1 MPPPPTW
8 PGAPPQTDPEP
19 WHGAH
24 SLSCDTLAFPVTH
37 SCPATQFPPY
47 LLPLLSHLQME
58 FQEASGQQV
67 LIPEPHPSGLR
78 DLFFVYL
85 LSDNV
90 AERPGLRASFRAPG
104 WSSALLSHLA
114 FVEGDSESECV
125 KSRGWRDF
133 PGGPMV
139 RNLPAN
145 AGVMGSIP
153 GRGRFHMPEGN

>member
-1 MPPPPTW
+1 
-8 PGAPPQTDPEP
+8 
-19 WHGAH
+19 
-24 SLSCDTLAFPVTH
+24 
-37 SCPATQFPPY
+37 
-47 LLPLLSHLQME
+47 ME
-58 FQEASGQQV
+58 FQEASGQLV
-67 LIPEPHPSGLR
+67 LIPEPLLSGFW

-85 LSDNV
+85 LSDNI

-104 WSSALLSHLA
+104 WSSALLSHLE

-153 GRGRFHMPEGN
+153 GGGRFHMPEGT

>member
-1 MPPPPTW
+1 M
-8 PGAPPQTDPEP
+8 
-19 WHGAH
+19 
-24 SLSCDTLAFPVTH
+24 
-37 SCPATQFPPY
+37 
-47 LLPLLSHLQME
+47 
-58 FQEASGQQV
+58 SGQLV
-67 LIPEPHPSGLR
+67 LIPDSLPRGFR

-104 WSSALLSHLA
+104 WSSALLSQLA
-114 FVEGDSESECV
+114 FMEGDSEGKCV

-139 RNLPAN
+139 RNLPTN

-153 GRGRFHMPEGN
+153 GGGRFHIPEGNSP